1 MTNHDVAVA
10 ATSFRR
16 NKKTGDWMIVGPQTT
31 AGQALD
37 GKPAMCP
44 VMKKGGKVELVWIAN
59 SREYFVADDGTQFYA
74 ADLEGK

>member
-1 MTNHDVAVA
+1 MRAQN
-10 ATSFRR
+10 ATPLLRLLAS
-16 NKKTGDWMIVGPQTT
+16 VGPQTT